1 MLDDQFVG
9 EELQRVGVAIPRRG
23 QRGPGGGEQVRVLQ
37 PGGGELA
44 TQPVDDPEGGVV
56 GSGVWPRRVQNRIP
70 DRRWIA
76 AVAAAL
82 MYGPS
87 GVEAT

>member
-1 MLDDQFVG
+1 VLDDQFVC
-9 EELQRVGVAIPRRG
+9 EELQGVGVAVPRAGKRHAG
-23 QRGPGGGEQVRVLQ
+23 SSEQVGVLE
-37 PGGGELA
+37 PRGGELA
-44 TQPVDDPEGGVV
+44 TQPVDDSDGGIV
-56 GSGVWPRRVQNRIP
+56 GSGVGPRRVQSRIP
-70 DRRWIA
+70 ESRWST